1 MQDDNKQPHERP
13 PANDGPAKAEGSLE
27 GAPVDGV
34 TADNPAHP
42 KGEPGRDPPRPGTRS
57 PS

>member
-13 PANDGPAKAEGSLE
+13 PATDRPAKAEGSLE

-42 KGEPGRDPPRPGTRS
+42 KGEPGRDPPRPGTR
-57 PS
+57 